1 MPPLTGP
8 APSPQASRS
17 RRRVYASPE
26 QFQGGMI
33 SLSLAETHH
42 LIRVLRLVK
51 GDEVEV
57 VDGCGRIVTALISRL
72 TAQGAL
78 LQIVDDLPVHGESP
92 LHLTVG
98 LALVRA
104 DAFDLLVRQLT
115 EMGVKQLVPFY
126 AHRSLA
132 RPETWQP
139 QKLARWQ
146 RLAQDALKSSER
158 AYLPTISPPVA
169 FSAVLEGVEDFKLL
183 CWEDLRHGEGRSSL
197 IPVRQPQSVRL
208 LIGPEGGF
216 TKEEVAAAQT
226 AGFHPMGLGPR
237 RLRVETATVAAV
249 SLVQYLWGDMRP

>member
-1 MPPLTGP
+1 MPPVTMP
-8 APSPQASRS
+8 APLPLAPRS
-17 RRRVYASPE
+17 RRRVFASPE
-26 QFQGGMI
+26 QFQGNLV
-33 SLSLAETHH
+33 SLSPAETHH
-42 LIRVLRLVK
+42 LIRVLRLVE

-57 VDGCGRIVTALISRL
+57 VDGCGRIVTALISRV
-72 TAQGAL
+72 TAQGVR
-78 LQIVDDLPVHGESP
+78 LQLGDELPAHGESP

-115 EMGVKQLVPFY
+115 EMGVQQLIPFY
-126 AHRSLA
+126 AQRSLA

-158 AYLPTISPPVA
+158 AYLPRISPPVA
-169 FSAVLEGVEDFKLL
+169 FPEVLEGGEEVKIL

-197 IPVRQPQSVRL
+197 TPDLQPRSVRL

-216 TKEEVAAAQT
+216 TQEEVAAAQ
-226 AGFHPMGLGPR
+226 AVGFLPMALGPR
-237 RLRVETATVAAV
+237 RLRVETAAVVAV